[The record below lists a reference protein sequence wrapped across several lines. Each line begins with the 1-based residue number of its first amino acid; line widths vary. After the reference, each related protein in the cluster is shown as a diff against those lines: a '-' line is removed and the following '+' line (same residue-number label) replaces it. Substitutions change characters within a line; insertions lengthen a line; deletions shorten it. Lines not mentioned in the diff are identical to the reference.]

1 MGETFH
7 FIFYVQF
14 SFFYLGD
21 GGGIGQRFSF
31 FDIQFGFE
39 LRMLGSKRLNPIS
52 FAHIGYLLIS
62 RYKQND

>member
-21 GGGIGQRFSF
+21 GGGIGERVSF
-31 FDIQFGFE
+31 FDIQFGFA
-39 LRMLGSKRLNPIS
+39 LRVLGVQRPNPTILAL
-52 FAHIGYLLIS
+52 FGYLLYFWS
-62 RYKQND
+62 YQNG